1 MKYSLSSFYQEY
13 IKERILKNFLK
24 SGRIPTKNQL
34 DLALKESMQTT
45 QNFSKPLISTV
56 DYYVELEETSSAQK
70 MNNTYNAI
78 ELDLDICVNAL
89 LDQEN
94 KISNLYDSI
103 FTKLNGLQKK
113 ISSINKEVDKLL
125 FESKNTDTHEELFYE
140 KLSSNDMVDLINSTV
155 ALDTKAGEVSIKAS
169 EQLPV
174 LITNGAQNISV
185 IVEKNPKIINST
197 DVGEMK
203 ITNIADASNKVW
215 LHQVSASEALASVTL
230 DVIVR
235 IPSINQEINK
245 LVLEAYSVDL
255 KTQMNIE
262 LAHSVDGLNWTY
274 PDGEYK
280 KRMDQTTSFNFKG
293 VKKEYWRI
301 RFVKFGND
309 GFFSNYYVYN
319 FGLKSL
325 NLFGK
330 TYDKVSRLDLGY
342 FYSKPIIFK
351 NNIKIAN
358 FKICENKPTS
368 TSINYAA
375 APIFESEFAAVQ
387 NGTKSI
393 LDLSYIPMDFT
404 DKPSVTLDFL
414 NTVETP
420 ALHNLL
426 LTTTL
431 SYKDQKDFDYCLD
444 TVLPAGLSK
453 SQTIILRDALKQS
466 EYTVLGKEKSTDGEI
481 HGWKFDG
488 SFYSTYVLI
497 EDFNGVEID
506 LGSTFMFI
514 NNVKVSGKVLLKKG
528 INFVVTHKDNWLS
541 LDLTTLPV
549 EADQLVD
556 HLYPYNHKYLIEGLG
571 SNLYGRLLSTPI
583 DGTTLSNIIDKKGL
597 YVHSSRQCWSI
608 KMTEVAFSD
617 FVAKSKNELDVF
629 SYKID
634 NTNQERIVVKFSK
647 DIGLINDE
655 TFSIITK
662 LHSAENIKGLIF
674 KAILE
679 TDDVKVSP
687 VLTEYLVKI
696 K

>member
-140 KLSSNDMVDLINSTV
+140 KLSSNDMVNLINSTV

-368 TSINYAA
+368 TSISYAA

-634 NTNQERIVVKFSK
+634 NTNQERIVAKFSK